1 MITKAQNSLYWR
13 EWSRAKKAAQLT
25 DADRHRLHVEALG
38 YDKSHTSFENAE
50 LDKVLGVFRAHS
62 QPANLKAQL
71 AQLAQPD
78 TRLIAKIRA
87 QVKCLALFVDQPDAY
102 LRRLLRDRFRTT
114 YLEDLHSGRSVPALG
129 SEPFCQGQENGSPS
143 AASTEEIPAN
153 DLTHVRN
160 TIAARLSFHRRKHV
174 PALTEHGMW
183 FKAGLTPEYC
193 RCVVCERLKKRVAPN
208 FNFQPIETIPGEEL
222 VDQPF

>member
-25 DADRHRLHVEALG
+25 DSDRHRLHVEALG

-62 QPANLKAQL
+62 QPANLKAQI

-78 TRLIAKIRA
+78 TRLLAKIRA
-87 QVKCLALFVDQPDAY
+87 QVKCLALFVDQPEAY
-102 LRRLLRDRFRTT
+102 LRRLLRDRFHTT
-114 YLEDLHSGRSVPALG
+114 YLEDLAGKGWGEAPA
-129 SEPFCQGQENGSPS
+129 EPAS
-143 AASTEEIPAN
+143 AASTEIPAN

-193 RCVVCERLKKRVAPN
+193 RCVECERRKKYVIPTSTLQFIN
-208 FNFQPIETIPGEEL
+208 SIPGEEL

>member
-78 TRLIAKIRA
+78 TRLLAKIRA
-87 QVKCLALFVDQPDAY
+87 QVKCLALFVDQPEAY
-102 LRRLLRDRFRTT
+102 LRRLLRDRFHTT
-114 YLEDLHSGRSVPALG
+114 YLEDLHSGRAVPALG
-129 SEPFCQGQENGSPS
+129 SEPVAS
-143 AASTEEIPAN
+143 AASTEIPAN

-160 TIAARLSFHRRKHV
+160 TIAARLSFHRRKN
-174 PALTEHGMW
+174 PTPMTEHDMW
-183 FKAGLTPEYC
+183 SRAGLVPEYC
-193 RCVVCERLKKRVAPN
+193 RCVECERRKKYVLPN
-208 FNFQPIETIPGEEL
+208 STLQFLNSLGAEL
-222 VDQPF
+222 VEEPF